1 LFVSGRASNRETW
14 YDFAGDAMA
23 LELQTGGLVG
33 QRYRLVRLIGE
44 GGMGS
49 VWAATHV
56 VTRKS
61 VALKFL
67 KGADASRSDVR
78 RRFLREARAAT
89 AVRHPNVVEVHD
101 IFELDDG
108 SPVMVMDL
116 LVGRSLGA
124 RLRQEKL
131 LPANEVASI
140 LLPVVSAVGT
150 AHAVGI
156 VHRDLKPDNIFLT
169 QLPDGKPDVR
179 VLDFGI
185 AKLTATDGDAAL
197 TVGLTQTGDMLG
209 TPHYMAPEQASG
221 ESDIDHRADVWALG
235 VILYEC
241 LSGVRPVQGNNL
253 GQILKRI
260 ITGCIVPLGDI
271 APQIP
276 KDLET
281 LVATMLAHDRAQRPA
296 DLRHVQEVLRRFSD
310 LEVPTFGAA
319 RSLAQPVTPTPR
331 LEVTDPFGAT
341 GTPTRQELKKAK
353 DDPRWQAATF
363 SLEPDK
369 TPDPQKTP
377 LERPAVVTPPTTPV
391 RARWPLFAGAGVVA
405 LLALGV
411 GLEINRAHP
420 VAAIVSD
427 LAAPPDLAEPDLARP
442 PDLALPDLLPRPKRV
457 HHEKHP
463 DPKPTEPLPPAPK
476 PDAPARLPG
485 GVPEKPPY

>member
-1 LFVSGRASNRETW
+1 
-14 YDFAGDAMA
+14 MA
-23 LELQTGGLVG
+23 LELQSGGLVG
-33 QRYRLVRLIGE
+33 QRYRLVRLLGE

-67 KGADASRSDVR
+67 KGPDASRSDVR

-89 AVRHPNVVEVHD
+89 AVRHPNVVEIHD

-116 LVGRSLGA
+116 LAGLSLGA
-124 RLRQEKL
+124 RLRQERL
-131 LPANEVASI
+131 LPPDEVAAI
-140 LLPVVSAVGT
+140 LLPVVSAVGS

-169 QLPDGKPDVR
+169 QLADGKRDVR

-185 AKLTATDGDAAL
+185 AKLTAAEGDAAI
-197 TVGLTQTGDMLG
+197 TGGGGLTQTGDMLG

-221 ESDIDHRADVWALG
+221 ESDIDQRADVWAIG

-260 ITGCIVPLGDI
+260 ITGSIVPLGEI
-271 APQIP
+271 APSVP
-276 KDLET
+276 ADLQA
-281 LVATMLAHDRAQRPA
+281 LVASMLAHDREQRPL
-296 DLRHVQEVLRRFSD
+296 DLRPVYEVLRRHTD
-310 LEVPTFGAA
+310 VAAPTFAA
-319 RSLAQPVTPTPR
+319 AGSETRTPAPTP
-331 LEVTDPFGAT
+331 VPVVADPFGAT
-341 GTPTRQELKKAK
+341 GTPTRQELRKAK
-353 DDPRWQAATF
+353 EDPRWQAATF

-369 TPDPQKTP
+369 TPLEKRPVLETP
-377 LERPAVVTPPTTPV
+377 RDASPPEMTPPTTPL
-391 RARWPLFAGAGVVA
+391 RSRWPLLAVGGAI
-405 LLALGV
+405 LLAALGIGV
-411 GLEINRAHP
+411 EVLRSPSMPA
-420 VAAIVSD
+420 AAILD
-427 LAAPPDLAEPDLARP
+427 LASPPDLARP
-442 PDLALPDLLPRPKRV
+442 DLARPNLPDLADLAASPPEPKRV
-457 HHEKHP
+457 HHEKRTP
-463 DPKPTEPLPPAPK
+463 EKRVPVATEPVVPPPAPK
-476 PDAPARLPG
+476 PDVRLPG